1 MVLQLQA
8 YLLILSQFFLACLE
22 MPKKFEINYA
32 HAPPLDLLPMLFS
45 FIIKLAANP
54 GVARD
59 KYFYGG
65 FINFFFYN
73 LN

>member
-8 YLLILSQFFLACLE
+8 YLLIVSQFFLASASVE

-45 FIIKLAANP
+45 FIIKLVANLR
-54 GVARD
+54 VVCNLI
-59 KYFYGG
+59 KFIYYF
-65 FINFFFYN
+65 I
-73 LN
+73 LD